1 MVNCGKALISIL
13 FTFFLL
19 IDPSPSKLFSPLH
32 EVLCNLSCR
41 THHLSSPLCLCAAH
55 NSNVAAVTRTK
66 RIVYPRTYP
75 TLLVYPDGSTITIRY
90 KEPRKIIK
98 VFKVYKNVVHLLVE
112 NQTLLATE
120 GVIK

>member
-1 MVNCGKALISIL
+1 MSASLRYFGISL
-13 FTFFLL
+13 
-19 IDPSPSKLFSPLH
+19 
-32 EVLCNLSCR
+32 R

-98 VFKVYKNVVHLLVE
+98 LPLDFSQLSDAERRKVLANRKPKQKLETIEDYGDTFDVSEYSKYFKH
-112 NQTLLATE
+112 
-120 GVIK
+120 